1 MTSASLPERRV
12 DRLVLVQAH
21 ASVLAILAAVCLG
34 VAADRLGL
42 VPGDW
47 GPWQV
52 GLVVAAVIALAGAVL
67 PWLTAAFTVRW
78 QRRLFAGAIV
88 VATVA
93 VTGSAWAVDI
103 LSMLG
108 IQLLVAAVALGELG
122 NQRRALWWFW
132 LTAAV
137 LVVAVAGYYVLVDV
151 QPRPE

>member
-1 MTSASLPERRV
+1 VTAASVPQRRV

-21 ASVLAILAAVCLG
+21 CSVLAILGAVCLV

-47 GPWQV
+47 SLWRV
-52 GLVVAAVIALAGAVL
+52 GLVAAAAIAVAGAVL

-78 QRRLFAGAIV
+78 QRRLLAGATIV
-88 VATVA
+88 AAVA
-93 VTGSAWAVDI
+93 VTGSAWAVEL

-108 IQLLVAAVALGELG
+108 VQLLVAAIVLGELG

-132 LTAAV
+132 VTAVV
-137 LVVAVAGYYVLVDV
+137 LVVAVVGYHVLVEV